1 MVRKA
6 GIAIKDKKRLYPLA
20 VANRGNML
28 SKGFII
34 KTTVPIKI
42 TIQ

>member
-1 MVRKA
+1 MVREA
-6 GIAIKDKKRLYPLA
+6 GIAIEDKKRLYPL
-20 VANRGNML
+20 VIANGGDIL

-42 TIQ
+42 VIQ

>member
-6 GIAIKDKKRLYPLA
+6 GIAIENKKRLYPLII
-20 VANRGNML
+20 ANGRDIL

-34 KTTVPIKI
+34 KTTILIKI
-42 TIQ
+42 TI

>member
-6 GIAIKDKKRLYPLA
+6 RIVTEDKKRLYPLV
-20 VANRGNML
+20 VANEGDMPG
-28 SKGFII
+28 KGFII

-42 TIQ
+42 II